1 MEILTLSKPNQL
13 TNQFNYLRIF
23 KSNKA
28 KPNNNNMASPSNS
41 PTTSPSFA
49 EIGDLVGQEVQS
61 TSPAPKVQ
69 DTDLSVADL
78 VPPME
83 VPTDVDHTGPIER
96 VERSTTPA
104 SDRSTPPPM
113 VEAGTKSGVEPQAH
127 ELAKMFMA
135 AMGSLARK
143 CRTRGQLSELY
154 LTTIA
159 SWATDEVQKDESKQR
174 HFKQVLFAI
183 AHGMKLVR
191 VRDQGRSLFWN
202 RYRDNQGNQLEDER
216 AKFDQ
221 RREHP
226 RDDGAHS
233 DGHWQTAGPQRDQRR
248 GGYQG
253 DRRGGY
259 QGDRRG
265 GYQGDRRGGYQGDR
279 RGDYQGDRRVGGGG
293 GRRDGHRSQGSGE
306 VASFER
312 WMQRQED
319 QDRE

>member
-1 MEILTLSKPNQL
+1 MSSSNPTSPVPVDL
-13 TNQFNYLRIF
+13 TNITHHSR
-23 KSNKA
+23 
-28 KPNNNNMASPSNS
+28 P
-41 PTTSPSFA
+41 
-49 EIGDLVGQEVQS
+49 
-61 TSPAPKVQ
+61 
-69 DTDLSVADL
+69 
-78 VPPME
+78 
-83 VPTDVDHTGPIER
+83 
-96 VERSTTPA
+96 TTPA

-113 VEAGTKSGVEPQAH
+113 VEAGTKSGVEPQAL

-135 AMGSLARK
+135 KMGNLARK

-154 LTTIA
+154 LSTIA

-202 RYRDNQGNQLEDER
+202 RYRDNTGNQLEEER

-221 RREHP
+221 RRES
-226 RDDGAHS
+226 RSDGAHS
-233 DGHWQTAGPQRDQRR
+233 EGDGWQTAGQRNYRQGGGNYSEDRR

-279 RGDYQGDRRVGGGG
+279 RGGYQGDRRGGYQGDRRGGYQGDRRQGDRHQEDRHQGHRHQEDRRG
-293 GRRDGHRSQGSGE
+293 GRRDGSVTISGNAARHNYE
-306 VASFER
+306 
-312 WMQRQED
+312 
-319 QDRE
+319 